1 MHFSTTALASA
12 LLTLPLLTSALFP
25 ISEATLPGCAKSCSV
40 NLPANCLGDPLCI
53 CSNTAWMNQVYC
65 CGESRCNSI
74 ELGISKTFAATICSV
89 VGQQI
94 MQPASCPAHAGAP
107 AATLGATMP
116 VTNATAAKDI
126 AAVNNVVT
134 TAKPQATP
142 APAGGNTV
150 ANRIKVLEGGL
161 FGRKFKA

>member
-1 MHFSTTALASA
+1 
-12 LLTLPLLTSALFP
+12 
-25 ISEATLPGCAKSCSV
+25 
-40 NLPANCLGDPLCI
+40 
-53 CSNTAWMNQVYC
+53 MNAVYC

-74 ELGISKTFAATICSV
+74 ELGIAKTFAATVCSV
-89 VGQQI
+89 VGQTI
-94 MQPASCPAHAGAP
+94 MKPASCPAKAGAP

-116 VTNATAAKDI
+116 VTNATAAKGI
-126 AAVNNVVT
+126 AAVNQVVT
-134 TAKPQATP
+134 TAKPQATQ